1 MLCELILGATV
12 ELRRLANLEVALAAY
27 QNPSLDQIGCAFF
40 LV

>member
-1 MLCELILGATV
+1 MLCELISGATV
-12 ELRRLANLEVALAAY
+12 ELRRLANLEVALATY